1 MKSLKT
7 AKKKSDDSIYKGVR
21 KAHLQ
26 EMLRFSGGR
35 RERDADGYF
44 LSESSDKLV
53 PEDTAAMQQECWKKF
68 HDNPQLNTAVRGLV
82 GRLTG
87 NGFKVSSPVPDIQD
101 CIDEIEYDHRNCLW
115 KNYTKYVGRHII
127 EGELFLSL
135 TLHKDG
141 FVEVDFI
148 DPACIPT
155 GKGHDGTGIVYHP
168 SKTSM
173 PLFYYVQKHTIETN
187 KTPDPKATRLIP
199 SINIARFPELLKEL
213 KKYPEYAIYI
223 KEAQDSSDY
232 GFKRIGGF
240 SRFIVEWNSGFMTRR
255 SSGHLRTTLKWMNY
269 YEQMKRLE
277 MDHKKSLA
285 AYAWAFEYSDRRLY
299 DAHVS
304 LEKAGEKTIASIPI
318 KPGQRVAL
326 PPGIALSV
334 KAPQL
339 PSNSGQDTDI
349 LDMVS
354 SGLNEPQDIT
364 TGVSSGTFASVKAS
378 RGPMSDRISD
388 EIAYFRRWLIFD
400 FWSAIFFLK
409 SSIGKFPKLFGMEK
423 GVAHDK
429 DKEILTRTIQRP
441 AEFFVKVSFPVSENI
456 DYAGRVSAGLGVKHA
471 SLVEGLGLPKSFV
484 AELVGVA
491 DYESAILE
499 KALEDRK
506 YPKLALTADQE
517 AVQEALG
524 AEPSSDTLVNREI
537 RQNDNSEAV

>member
-1 MKSLKT
+1 MNIAMKT
-7 AKKKSDDSIYKGVR
+7 AKSKTDDDIYKGVR

-26 EMLRFSGGR
+26 NMLKFTDRH
-35 RERDADGYF
+35 ERDADGYPIG
-44 LSESSDKLV
+44 SGSDKLV
-53 PEDTAAMQQECWKKF
+53 PEQTAELRRECWKKF

-87 NGFKVSSPVPDIQD
+87 NGFKVSSPLPEIQD

-115 KNYTKYVGRHII
+115 KNYTKFVGRHVI
-127 EGELFLSL
+127 EGELFPSL

-148 DPACIPT
+148 DPECIPT
-155 GKGHDGTGIVYHP
+155 GMGHDGTGIIYHP
-168 SKTSM
+168 TKTAM
-173 PLFYYVQKHTIETN
+173 PLFYYVQKRNVETD
-187 KTPDPKATRLIP
+187 KTADPKAIRLIP
-199 SINIARFPELLKEL
+199 SINIARYPELLKEL
-213 KKYPEYAIYI
+213 KKYPMYSTYI
-223 KEAQDSSDY
+223 EEAKKSSDY
-232 GFKRIGGF
+232 GFKQVGGF
-240 SRFIVEWNSGFMTRR
+240 SRFIVEWNNGFMTRR

-269 YEQMKRLE
+269 YEQLKQYE
-277 MDHKKSLA
+277 IDHKKALA
-285 AYAWAFEYSDRRLY
+285 AYAWEFKYESKSLY
-299 DAHVS
+299 DQHKRMEDSGVR
-304 LEKAGEKTIASIPI
+304 TIASMPI

-326 PPGIALSV
+326 PPGISLSV

-339 PSNSGQDTDI
+339 PNISGQDTDI
-349 LDMVS
+349 MDMVS

-364 TGVSSGTFASVKAS
+364 TGASSGTFASVKAS

-400 FWSAIFFLK
+400 FWSAIFFLR
-409 SSIGKFPKLFGMEK
+409 SAIGKFPKLFAMEK
-423 GVAHDK
+423 GVCFDK
-429 DKEILTRTIQRP
+429 DKELVTRTIQRP

-484 AELVGVA
+484 AESIGVA
-491 DYESAILE
+491 DHESAILE

-506 YPKLALTADQE
+506 YQKLALTADQE

-524 AEPSSDTLVNREI
+524 AEPSSDTLVDREL
-537 RQNDNSEAV
+537 RQNDDTAA

>member
-1 MKSLKT
+1 MSMKT
-7 AKKKSDDSIYKGVR
+7 AKSKIDDDIYKGVR

-26 EMLRFSGGR
+26 NMLKFTDRH
-35 RERDADGYF
+35 ERDADGYPIG
-44 LSESSDKLV
+44 SGSDKLV
-53 PEDTAAMQQECWKKF
+53 PENTAELQEECWKKF
-68 HDNPQLNTAVRGLV
+68 HDNPQLNTTVRGLV

-87 NGFKVSSPVPDIQD
+87 NGFKVSSPHPEIQD

-115 KNYTKYVGRHII
+115 KNYTKFVGRHVI
-127 EGELFLSL
+127 EGELFISL

-155 GKGHDGTGIVYHP
+155 SMGHDGTGIIYHP
-168 SKTSM
+168 TKPAM
-173 PLFYYVQKHTIETN
+173 PLFYYVQKHNIETD
-187 KTPDPKATRLIP
+187 KTADPKAIRLIP

-213 KKYPEYAIYI
+213 KKHPMYSTYI
-223 KEAQDSSDY
+223 EEAKKSSDY
-232 GFKRIGGF
+232 GFKQVGGF
-240 SRFIVEWNSGFMTRR
+240 SMFIVEWNNGFMTRR

-269 YEQMKRLE
+269 YEQLKRFE
-277 MDHKKSLA
+277 IDHKKALA
-285 AYAWAFEYSDRRLY
+285 AYAWEFKYESKSLY
-299 DAHVS
+299 DAH
-304 LEKAGEKTIASIPI
+304 KRMADAGEKTIASMPI
-318 KPGQRVAL
+318 KPGQRVVL
-326 PPGIALSV
+326 PPGISLSV

-339 PSNSGQDTDI
+339 PNISGQDTDI
-349 LDMVS
+349 MDMIS

-388 EIAYFRRWLIFD
+388 EIAYFRRWLVFD
-400 FWSAIFFLK
+400 FWGAIFFLK
-409 SSIGKFPKLFGMEK
+409 SSIGLFPKLLSMEK

-429 DKEILTRTIQRP
+429 DKELMTRTIQRS

-471 SLVEGLGLPKSFV
+471 SLVEGLGLSKAFV

-499 KALEDRK
+499 KALEDK
-506 YPKLALTADQE
+506 KHPKLALTADQE

-524 AEPSSDTLVNREI
+524 AEPSSDTLVNREL
-537 RQNDNSEAV
+537 RQNDDTAA